1 MLQIQEIYEEH
12 RSKLKEYFRDGR
24 EPVEWEFTPK
34 LVFTRYDQYIQRIE
48 AIVVDVK
55 CLCFQMQ

>member
-48 AIVVDVK
+48 AIVVS
-55 CLCFQMQ
+55 